1 MASFCPTLSGI
12 GYLIW
17 QWVIAGSTEVAS
29 SGNHTF
35 STIHLHVNAL
45 RGCRETFSSWAIIC
59 PLSPVVGQVFHAKG
73 RQHSVPGFLSVELLH
88 LHFIVS
94 EEVGDSRIHADDREL
109 GVTLVQLLTEH
120 LLSLSGVGILSS
132 EELRQHVGLCLP
144 FQSEM
149 GNAVER

>member
-1 MASFCPTLSGI
+1 MASFCPTLSRV

-17 QWVIAGSTEVAS
+17 QWVIARSTEVAS

-35 STIHLHVNAL
+35 LTVRLHVNTL
-45 RGCRETFSSWAIIC
+45 RGGGETFSSWTKIC

-94 EEVGDSRIHADDREL
+94 KEVGDSRIHADDREL

-132 EELRQHVGLCLP
+132 EELRQHVGLGLP

-149 GNAVER
+149 GNAVEG